1 MRTEQANKWEK
12 AVKAELD
19 QLRSSGTFEWVPYV
33 PSSRRT
39 IGSRFVF
46 QTKRDGDRN
55 VIRYKA
61 RIVAK
66 GYSQVPGQDFD
77 ATFASIARLTM
88 LQALLS
94 MAAREDLAIHQVDV
108 VGAYLRGDLSEEIYL
123 EPPDGA
129 RTNEKDK

>member
-1 MRTEQANKWEK
+1 MRTEQANEWEK

-19 QLRSSGTFEWVPYV
+19 QLCSSGTFKWVPYV
-33 PSSRRT
+33 PSSCRT
-39 IGSRFVF
+39 IGSHFVF
-46 QTKRDGDRN
+46 QTKRDGDGN

-77 ATFASIARLTM
+77 VTFASIASLTM

-94 MAAREDLAIHQVDV
+94 MATREDWAIHQVDV